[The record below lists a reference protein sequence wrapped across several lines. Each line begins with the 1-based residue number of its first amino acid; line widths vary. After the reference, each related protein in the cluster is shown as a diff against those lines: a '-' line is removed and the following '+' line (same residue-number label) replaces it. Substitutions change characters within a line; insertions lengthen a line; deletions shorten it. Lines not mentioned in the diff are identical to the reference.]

1 MYSRP
6 DSADAKVTGT
16 CRDAAGNVATAST
29 AFRFDATPPSA
40 PAVEVVTGGKTVTL
54 AWSKSEGATAYEILK
69 GRPGDRRLSV
79 VWRGTA
85 LRFTDRSVKERTR
98 YRYVVRALDRAGN
111 PAGKSLEVTPLVPVF
126 APAPGTVTREAP
138 LVRWVPDGKAR
149 FYNVQLYRGSTKV
162 LSIWP
167 AASSLR
173 LARSWDFGGRRW
185 TLEPGRYRVFVWPAF
200 GSPAKPRYGKLL
212 GQTSFTLKA

>member
-1 MYSRP
+1 
-6 DSADAKVTGT
+6 
-16 CRDAAGNVATAST
+16 
-29 AFRFDATPPSA
+29 
-40 PAVEVVTGGKTVTL
+40 
-54 AWSKSEGATAYEILK
+54 
-69 GRPGDRRLSV
+69 
-79 VWRGTA
+79 
-85 LRFTDRSVKERTR
+85 
-98 YRYVVRALDRAGN
+98 
-111 PAGKSLEVTPLVPVF
+111 
-126 APAPGTVTREAP
+126 
-138 LVRWVPDGKAR
+138 VRWVPDGKAR